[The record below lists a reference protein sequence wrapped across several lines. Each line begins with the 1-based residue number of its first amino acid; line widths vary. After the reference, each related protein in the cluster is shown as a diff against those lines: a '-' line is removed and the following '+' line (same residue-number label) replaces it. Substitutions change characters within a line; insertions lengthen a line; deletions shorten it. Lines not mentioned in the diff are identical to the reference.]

1 MRNARPG
8 NRVGETVKNYEVP
21 VMPPQTLPKP
31 TQGEEPRWPD
41 IPDWNTPAPE
51 ARTGKTETPKQVE
64 NMAQGPDPGQVTHD
78 YVNAA
83 INGVRAD
90 IAKGFGEAN
99 TAIAKEFGEAN
110 TAIAKGFGEANT
122 AIAKIRTENAERY
135 SEIRG
140 EIATDWK
147 RMITIMLTAL
157 ALATTIIGL
166 LIRFLPQ
173 PLPATSPPV
182 IVHAPPAP
190 AVMET
195 PAADP
200 PAPLPLNTE

>member
-8 NRVGETVKNYEVP
+8 SRIGETVKNYEVS

-31 TQGEEPRWPD
+31 AQGEEPRWPD

-51 ARTGKTETPKQVE
+51 ARTRKTETPKQVE
-64 NMAQGPDPGQVTHD
+64 NMAQDPNPGQVTHD

-90 IAKGFGEAN
+90 IAKG
-99 TAIAKEFGEAN
+99 FGEAN

-157 ALATTIIGL
+157 ALATTIIGF

-200 PAPLPLNTE
+200 PAPLPVDTE